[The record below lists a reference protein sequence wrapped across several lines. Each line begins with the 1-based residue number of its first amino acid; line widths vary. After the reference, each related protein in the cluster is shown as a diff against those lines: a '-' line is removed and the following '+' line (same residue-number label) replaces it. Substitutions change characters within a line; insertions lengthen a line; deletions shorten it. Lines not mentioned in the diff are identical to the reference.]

1 MHSLLLCQDMKTA
14 NYFNGKLTELLNNRG
29 TWINA
34 NQASD
39 FAKWCK
45 IIGILVSGGA
55 FNQDNEQYLYI
66 NE

>member
-1 MHSLLLCQDMKTA
+1 MKTA
-14 NYFNGKLTELLNNRG
+14 NYFNNKLAELLNNRG
-29 TWINA
+29 TWINS

-39 FAKWCK
+39 FANWCK

-55 FNQDNEQYLYI
+55 FNDQNEQYIYI

>member
-1 MHSLLLCQDMKTA
+1 MKTA
-14 NYFNGKLTELLNNRG
+14 NYFSNKLSELLNKRG

-34 NQASD
+34 SQASD
-39 FAKWCK
+39 FANWCK

-55 FNQDNEQYLYI
+55 FNHKNEQYIYI

>member
-1 MHSLLLCQDMKTA
+1 MKTA
-14 NYFNGKLTELLNNRG
+14 NYFNDKLTELLNKRG
-29 TWINA
+29 AWIEV

-39 FAKWCK
+39 FANWCK

-55 FNQDNEQYLYI
+55 FNQENEQYVYI